1 MLRRPPR
8 STRTDT
14 LFPYTTLFRS
24 RVEVQR
30 IGPGRD
36 PGERGGAFLGG
47 DGEFAFGRQAVIDA
61 EHRDPGARGIF
72 AHQPVVRVDAEQR
85 PAAAVDIEHDRQ
97 FRVRDRTVEAQA
109 NAVHVHFAR
118 LRHYR
123 ATLAP
128 RLADAFGDLAAR
140 SEGHTSELQSLTSL
154 SYAVY

>member
-30 IGPGRD
+30 IGLGRD
-36 PGERGGAFLGG
+36 PVERGGAFLER

-61 EHRDPGARGIF
+61 EQRDHGARGIF
-72 AHQPVVRVDAEQR
+72 AHKPVVRVDAEQS

-109 NAVHVHFAR
+109 NR
-118 LRHYR
+118 
-123 ATLAP
+123 T
-128 RLADAFGDLAAR
+128 
-140 SEGHTSELQSLTSL
+140 EEQTSELKSLMRNE
-154 SYAVY
+154 YAVLCLK